1 MQTDFDENEI
11 VIHNPPGCTCRR
23 IIWLKETCDVFSL
36 NILPGSA
43 LATLTAD
50 LGQIKFEKR
59 FDYHSLSEEVAVA
72 FWRIWHEWQ
81 PDKGIKIE

>member
-23 IIWLKETCDVFSL
+23 IIWLIETCDVFSL
-36 NILPGSA
+36 NIVPGSN

-50 LGQIKFEKR
+50 LGPIRFEKR
-59 FDYHSLSEEVAVA
+59 FDYHLLSEEVAAA
-72 FWRIWHEWQ
+72 FWVIWHEWQ